1 MMTRFAE
8 ICWDILYVVKH
19 SFSESV
25 FEALP
30 QFGLQ
35 LFIVLLR
42 FQAPNH
48 EQLVSILSSLASISL
63 AHINK
68 YIDTHVKKGK
78 KLAIIKYFPI
88 FFLNSTFRV
97 TAATITV
104 LFFRSFSLVILF
116 VYSSSLKMILNL
128 YGRSKKVVH
137 KKEFSRQLMESICQ
151 SFVTNTN
158 LENSAT
164 SKYCRKVTFYFN
176 LFFHILQLL
185 LIFLMTKFV
194 QEDKNVP
201 FWGNI
206 PLTEDKHTVLVFG
219 VITAVGILSAV
230 LDLFYY
236 YFDSGVFYS
245 SKIQIGE
252 KATLHLSVKSTETNL
267 PSCGKNTSLTIQ

>member
-1 MMTRFAE
+1 
-8 ICWDILYVVKH
+8 
-19 SFSESV
+19 
-25 FEALP
+25 
-30 QFGLQ
+30 
-35 LFIVLLR
+35 
-42 FQAPNH
+42 
-48 EQLVSILSSLASISL
+48 
-63 AHINK
+63 
-68 YIDTHVKKGK
+68 
-78 KLAIIKYFPI
+78 
-88 FFLNSTFRV
+88 
-97 TAATITV
+97 
-104 LFFRSFSLVILF
+104 
-116 VYSSSLKMILNL
+116 MILNL
-128 YGRSKKVVH
+128 YGRSKKVVP